1 MYQISRLGKFNAIR
15 RKNQEETII
24 DFGATANHSSI
35 KKSRQITFYAAVKIL
50 TAFLRYSPIKKTLPM
65 FRKK

>member
-1 MYQISRLGKFNAIR
+1 MHQISRLGKFNAIR

-35 KKSRQITFYAAVKIL
+35 WPKQGE
-50 TAFLRYSPIKKTLPM
+50 
-65 FRKK
+65 